1 MSQCDKWHVELI
13 PAEAVFPGE
22 RFECNPVPRP
32 VCAFVAVTTPND
44 GLATGVGDLLRVCV
58 RPHQQW
64 RG

>member
-13 PAEAVFPGE
+13 PAEAVFPVE